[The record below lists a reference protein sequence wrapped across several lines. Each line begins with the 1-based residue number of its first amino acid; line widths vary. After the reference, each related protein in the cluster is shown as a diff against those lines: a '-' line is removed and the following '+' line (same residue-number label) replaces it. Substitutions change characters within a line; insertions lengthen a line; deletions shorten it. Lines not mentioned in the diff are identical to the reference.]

1 MSRTD
6 GQTRSSDGV
15 EIHYRIESPDGDRGT
30 ETGVD
35 AGAET
40 VVLVNGIGDDLE
52 AWLLQVPDLLAA
64 GLRVVSFDNRGLG
77 ASGRPP
83 GPYTSG
89 QGAADLRA
97 VVVALGLKDFHV
109 VGCSMGGLIAL
120 AYALG
125 EPAGLR
131 SLVLANT
138 YAAPDAFT
146 RDILESWAAILAA
159 GGMPAV
165 MRQMAPW
172 IFSPAFH
179 QDQAETLAGFITEM
193 VASPQTA
200 ESFAAQ
206 LAILHDHD
214 CWARLGEIRVP
225 ALVLVAESDVFIRP
239 DLSRRMLERLPDAR
253 WASVPGGHAVMWEN
267 PAAWNQA
274 IVGFIR
280 DHATDAGA
288 GRSIT

>member
-1 MSRTD
+1 MSR
-6 GQTRSSDGV
+6 SDGLV
-15 EIHYRIESPDGDRGT
+15 RSEDGTTIHYRIEGT
-30 ETGVD
+30 GPTI
-35 AGAET
+35 
-40 VVLVNGIGDDLE
+40 VLVNGIGDDLE

-64 GLRVVSFDNRGLG
+64 GLSVVSFDNRGLG
-77 ASGRPP
+77 TSDKPP
-83 GPYTSG
+83 GPYSSR

-97 VVVALGLKDFHV
+97 VVEALGLPAFHL

-120 AYALG
+120 EYALA

-138 YAAPDAFT
+138 YAAPDAYT
-146 RDILESWAAILAA
+146 RDILEAWAAILAA

-179 QDQAETLAGFITEM
+179 EAQADTLAGFIDEM
-193 VASPQTA
+193 VATPQTG

-214 CWARLGEIRVP
+214 CWDRLAGIAVP
-225 ALVLVAESDVFIRP
+225 ALVLVAADDVFIRP
-239 DLSRRMLERLPDAR
+239 ALSERMLERLPAAR
-253 WASVPGGHAVMWEN
+253 LASVAGGHAVMWEN

-274 IVGFIR
+274 IVSFVA
-280 DHATDAGA
+280 DQPAET
-288 GRSIT
+288 IT

>member
-1 MSRTD
+1 MSRVD
-6 GQTRSSDGV
+6 GRVPSSDGV
-15 EIHYRIESPDGDRGT
+15 EIHYR
-30 ETGVD
+30 VD
-35 AGAET
+35 EPLANALGGATET

-77 ASGRPP
+77 LSGRPP
-83 GPYTSG
+83 GPYTSR
-89 QGAADLRA
+89 QGAADLQA
-97 VVVALGLKDFHV
+97 VVGALGLDGFHL

-120 AYALG
+120 EYALA
-125 EPAGLR
+125 EPARLR

-138 YAAPDAFT
+138 YAAPDAYT
-146 RDILESWAAILAA
+146 RDILEAWAAILTA

-179 QDQAETLAGFITEM
+179 EAQAETLAGFITEM
-193 VASPQTA
+193 VATPQTA

-214 CWARLGEIRVP
+214 CWARLGEIAVP
-225 ALVLVAESDVFIRP
+225 ALVLVAADDVFIRP
-239 DLSRRMLERLPDAR
+239 DLSRRMLEGLPDGH
-253 WASVPGGHAVMWEN
+253 WASVAGGHAVMWEN
-267 PAAWNQA
+267 PADWNGA
-274 IVGFIR
+274 IVAFVR
-280 DHATDAGA
+280 DHAKAAATS
-288 GRSIT
+288 RRIT

>member
-1 MSRTD
+1 MSRID
-6 GQTRSSDGV
+6 AATRSADGV
-15 EIHYRIESPDGDRGT
+15 EINYRVEGQGPD
-30 ETGVD
+30 
-35 AGAET
+35 T

-52 AWLLQVPDLLAA
+52 AWLLQVPDLVAA

-77 ASGRPP
+77 KSGRPP
-83 GPYTSG
+83 GPYTSR
-89 QGAADLRA
+89 QGAADVAA
-97 VVVALGLKDFHV
+97 VVRAAGLDAFHL

-120 AYALG
+120 EYALTQ
-125 EPAGLR
+125 PAGLR

-138 YAAPDAFT
+138 YATADPYT

-179 QDQAETLAGFITEM
+179 EEQAATLAGFIDEM
-193 VASPQTA
+193 VRSPQSA

-214 CWARLGEIRVP
+214 SWDRTAEIRVP
-225 ALVLVAESDVFIRP
+225 SLVLVAESDVFIRP
-239 DLSRRMLERLPDAR
+239 ALSRRLLERLPDAL
-253 WASVPGGHAVMWEN
+253 WASVAGGHAVMWEN
-267 PAAWNQA
+267 PGDWNGA
-274 IVGFIR
+274 IVEFIGSQDR
-280 DHATDAGA
+280 T
-288 GRSIT
+288 

>member
-6 GQTRSSDGV
+6 GHVRSSDGV
-15 EIHYRIESPDGDRGT
+15 AIHHRVEGDG
-30 ETGVD
+30 EQ
-35 AGAET
+35 T

-77 ASGRPP
+77 SSGRPA
-83 GPYTSG
+83 GPYTSR
-89 QGAADLRA
+89 QGAADLQA
-97 VVVALGLKDFHV
+97 VVEALGLDAFHL
-109 VGCSMGGLIAL
+109 VGCSMGGMIAL
-120 AYALG
+120 EYALA
-125 EPAGLR
+125 EPGRLR

-138 YAAPDAFT
+138 YAAPDAYT
-146 RDILESWAAILAA
+146 RDILESWAAIVAA

-179 QDQAETLAGFITEM
+179 EEQAEVLAGFIAEM
-193 VASPQTA
+193 VATPQSA

-214 CWARLGEIRVP
+214 CWARLGEVRAP
-225 ALVLVAESDVFIRP
+225 ALVLVADSDVFIRP

-253 WASVPGGHAVMWEN
+253 WASVAGGHAVMWEN
-267 PAAWNQA
+267 PSAWNGA
-274 IVGFIR
+274 IVAFVQ
-280 DHATDAGA
+280 DHASAG
-288 GRSIT
+288 GTLGGSHDRT